1 MNLKEIYILWAI
13 CAPIFLFVGWWITK
27 NVSSVH
33 IRMISRSLIIAI
45 SCGFGGFG
53 TDSAAVIV
61 PVWALLT
68 PRAEYRGIYGIVIW
82 WIIVLAIY
90 YIIYFIYKK
99 IRT

>member
-1 MNLKEIYILWAI
+1 
-13 CAPIFLFVGWWITK
+13 
-27 NVSSVH
+27 
-33 IRMISRSLIIAI
+33 
-45 SCGFGGFG
+45 
-53 TDSAAVIV
+53 V

-68 PRAEYRGIYGIVIW
+68 PRAEYRGIYGLIIW